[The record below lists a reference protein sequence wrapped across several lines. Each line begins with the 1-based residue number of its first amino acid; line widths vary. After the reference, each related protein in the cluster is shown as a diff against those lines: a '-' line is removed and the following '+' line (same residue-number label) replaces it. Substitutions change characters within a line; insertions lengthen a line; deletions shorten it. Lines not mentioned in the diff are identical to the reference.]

1 MSRFYSHILRN
12 PDNDAFMLYNSDDD
26 YAIVN
31 QDAMEEAAIAYYE
44 GFKVYETSTMGL
56 LVFPNGEGGSPFLI
70 ASWHRLNQGIVF
82 CNNMLVCVSNE
93 GSLMPSMTSACYV
106 PQVCVRFC
114 GMNRNDVFDT
124 HIIPLPLEDTADNIN
139 RVKILLGSIANKFK
153 YIEEAEDFFKN
164 KQLSDWYSE

>member
-1 MSRFYSHILRN
+1 MSRFYSQILRN
-12 PDNDAFMLYNSDDD
+12 LDNDVFMLYNSDDD

-44 GFKVYETSTMGL
+44 GFKVYETNTMGL

-70 ASWHRLNQGIVF
+70 TSCHILTQGTVF
-82 CNNMLVCVSNE
+82 CNHMLVCMSNE
-93 GSLMPSMTSACYV
+93 GS
-106 PQVCVRFC
+106 PQVCARFC
-114 GMNRNDVFDT
+114 GMNRNGVFDT
-124 HIIPLPLEDTADNIN
+124 HVISLPLENTADNIN